1 LAVSAPW
8 RYKYFHMKNSE
19 FNAYKT
25 EFRAVIRKVL
35 AKSEQGRMDEAAF
48 PAYSHRNPLINW
60 LFWQRL
66 RTVMDYIETEAPYER
81 VLDFGCGSGVMLPF
95 LCTISTRVTAMDI
108 DLLPFE
114 RIRRQ
119 RAFPANLNVYNARKV
134 SLKDLPGDSFDLIV
148 ATDVLEHVDD
158 LSGTLN
164 AMKERLKPGGQIV
177 ISGPTENIL
186 YKLGRKLAGPEYSGD
201 YHERGILEVREL
213 LGRQMQVIPIATLYW
228 PMPLFEIFAGRVLIS

>member
-1 LAVSAPW
+1 
-8 RYKYFHMKNSE
+8 MKHSE

-35 AKSEQGRMDEAAF
+35 AESEQGRMDEAAF

-66 RTVMDYIETEAPYER
+66 RVVMDYIETDAPYEQ

-95 LCTISTRVTAMDI
+95 LCKISAHVTAMDI

-114 RIRRQ
+114 RVSRQ
-119 RAFPANLNVYNARKV
+119 RAFPVNLDVHDARKV
-134 SLKDLPGDSFDLIV
+134 TLKDLPGGSFDLIV

-158 LSGTLN
+158 LPGTL
-164 AMKERLKPGGQIV
+164 ADMKALLKPGRQII

-186 YKLGRKLAGPEYSGD
+186 YKIGRALAGPEYSGD
-201 YHERGILEVREL
+201 YHERGIREVRAL
-213 LGRQMQVIPIATLYW
+213 LGKQMQVIPIATLYW
-228 PMPLFEIFAGRVLIS
+228 PVPLFEIFAGQV